1 MSSSSSSSTHAAAAA
16 TNDVSDWHL
25 ERDRARK
32 EAMDWFQSFHT
43 SAEMIKAG
51 YKVRCPIYDL
61 AYRQGA
67 RPVRFGIEYDLKG
80 ETETY
85 ELAMDK
91 WNATE
96 HSAEDSEYKP
106 MEPLTPATYSF
117 WDGPNQQYE
126 DMAQV
131 AKFDRVT
138 LFNIVMA
145 HAEKE
150 QESLLRNGLA
160 AESHA
165 QLVQRVQAV
174 IKDQSAL
181 AEMAIEYNPVLEL
194 VSGILVLDNWKWL
207 SAADLT
213 KWNLAVDSSSLIRH
227 SPKEKADGILEEQVR
242 MYKEILTK
250 RWGDSA
256 RGYSLFRARCQ
267 DNQKSLGRPLSIQDE
282 PDDNVREKLV
292 RQEAVL
298 QQMVQ
303 SIPNGT
309 PAAQVAQ
316 ELLALV
322 PTTTLHRSLRG
333 KRKVDEAAVEASS
346 NKEARPE
353 ASA

>member
-1 MSSSSSSSTHAAAAA
+1 MPAA
-16 TNDVSDWHL
+16 TDATNVVPDWQL

-32 EAMDWFQSFHT
+32 EAMDWFQSFYT
-43 SAEMIKAG
+43 SAEMIKVG
-51 YKVRCPIYDL
+51 YKVRCPLYDL

-67 RPVRFGIEYDLKG
+67 RPVQFGIEYDVQG
-80 ETETY
+80 QIATY
-85 ELAMDK
+85 DLAMAK
-91 WNATE
+91 WNAVE
-96 HSAEDSEYKP
+96 HPAEDAEYKP

-117 WDGPNQQYE
+117 LDGPNQQYE

-145 HAEKE
+145 HAQD
-150 QESLLRNGLA
+150 QESLLRDGLA
-160 AESHA
+160 TESHA

-174 IKDQSAL
+174 IEDQSAV

-207 SAADLT
+207 SVADLT
-213 KWNLAVDSSSLIRH
+213 KWNLAVDPFSLARH
-227 SPKEKADGILEEQVR
+227 FPKEKADGILEEQVR
-242 MYKEILTK
+242 MYKEILAK
-250 RWGDSA
+250 RWGDDSA
-256 RGYSLFRARCQ
+256 RGYNLVRARCQ
-267 DNQKSLGRPLSIQDE
+267 DNQKSLGRTLSIQDE
-282 PDDNVREKLV
+282 PDDDVREKLT

-322 PTTTLHRSLRG
+322 PTTTLHRSLR
-333 KRKVDEAAVEASS
+333 KRKVEEAAASS
-346 NKEARPE
+346 NKEARSE
-353 ASA
+353 TSS